1 MEVKRL
7 LEKQTACNPK
17 GALSASITDWMC
29 SRGPT
34 QPLKTSQGL
43 GEAELRC
50 PWNRTA
56 VDVTLNPGSRLYCR
70 DDGGQLALFL
80 LPGGS
85 RREECHRPISV
96 ETKELSHKGR
106 HWHEECFRCTKC
118 YKPLAKEPFN
128 TKDERI
134 MCVKCCSR
142 DAAPRCHSCY
152 KPILAGSESVAY
164 KGNSWHDECFTCCS
178 CKRPIA
184 SQSFLSKDDA
194 VYCNPCY
201 DEKFVKSCV
210 SCKKPIT
217 SGGVNYQEQPWHS
230 HCFVCSSCSKPLAGS
245 SFTTHQDQ
253 VFCVDCY
260 KSSVAKKCSGCQNPI
275 TGLIKLK
282 LFLVVMTEQNTL

>member
-1 MEVKRL
+1 M
-7 LEKQTACNPK
+7 ADSSHCF
-17 GALSASITDWMC
+17 
-29 SRGPT
+29 
-34 QPLKTSQGL
+34 
-43 GEAELRC
+43 
-50 PWNRTA
+50 
-56 VDVTLNPGSRLYCR
+56 YCR
-70 DDGGQLALFL
+70 EDLAGKRFVRSEGK
-80 LPGGS
+80 PVCVRCHTKYCANS
-85 RREECHRPISV
+85 CAECHRPISV

-128 TKDERI
+128 TKDDRI

-178 CKRPIA
+178 CRRPIA
-184 SQSFLSKDDA
+184 SQSFLSKGDD

-201 DEKFVKSCV
+201 DEKFAKACF

-230 HCFVCSSCSKPLAGS
+230 HCFVCSSCSKPLAGT

-275 TGLIKLK
+275 TGFGKGVN
-282 LFLVVMTEQNTL
+282 VVNFEGSSWHEYCFNCKRCSLSLSNKRFVAKGKDILCTDCGNKE